1 MAGLKKMKIILGS
14 SSPRRKYLLEE
25 AGFEVEVSPLNV
37 EEDYPEDLKL
47 NEVALYL
54 AHKKSNAY
62 SHAIPLDSLL
72 LTADSTVVLKD
83 KILGKPETVEEGV
96 HFILELSS
104 KVHQVIT
111 GVVIRDSKKI
121 IGFNSTTLV
130 EFSEVTE
137 EEAMY
142 YVNKYQPFDKAGG
155 YGLQEWIGLCK
166 VKSIHGTYSN
176 VMGLPVHEVYEK
188 IKTWTQE

>member
-25 AGFEVEVSPLNV
+25 SGFEVEVFPLNV
-37 EEDYPEDLKL
+37 EENYPADLRL
-47 NEVALYL
+47 DEVALYL
-54 AHKKSNAY
+54 AHKKSKAY
-62 SHAIPLDSLL
+62 SHSIPIDSIL
-72 LTADSTVVLKD
+72 LTADSTVVLED

-96 HFILELSS
+96 EFILELSG
-104 KVHQVIT
+104 KIHQVIT
-111 GVVIRDSKKI
+111 GVVIRDWKKT
-121 IGFNSTTLV
+121 IGFKSTTLV
-130 EFSEVTE
+130 EFSDVTE
-137 EEAMY
+137 EEAFF

-188 IKTWTQE
+188 IKTWT